1 MKKNYFAPEVKITY
15 VSLDIITYS
24 EDMEW
29 DGPIIAAGNPNGE
42 EEA

>member
-1 MKKNYFAPEVKITY
+1 MKKEYIAPEVKITY

-24 EDMEW
+24 ETLEW
-29 DGPIIAAGNPNGE
+29 EGPVIQAGMPE